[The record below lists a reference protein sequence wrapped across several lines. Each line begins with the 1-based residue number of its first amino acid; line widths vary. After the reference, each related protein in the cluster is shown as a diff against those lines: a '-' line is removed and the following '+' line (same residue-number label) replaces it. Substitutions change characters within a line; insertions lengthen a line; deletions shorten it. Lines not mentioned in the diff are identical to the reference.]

1 MSSENM
7 ASASIMTLGWAEW
20 MSASR
25 RDIRSS
31 IKWNKYKWNR
41 YREKI
46 CRPLKNPLKVK
57 TLKSG
62 ADYWHN
68 LRREAVTT

>member
-31 IKWNKYKWNR
+31 INRNKYKADTEN
-41 YREKI
+41 I
-46 CRPLKNPLKVK
+46 CRPLKGSEN
-57 TLKSG
+57 
-62 ADYWHN
+62 
-68 LRREAVTT
+68 